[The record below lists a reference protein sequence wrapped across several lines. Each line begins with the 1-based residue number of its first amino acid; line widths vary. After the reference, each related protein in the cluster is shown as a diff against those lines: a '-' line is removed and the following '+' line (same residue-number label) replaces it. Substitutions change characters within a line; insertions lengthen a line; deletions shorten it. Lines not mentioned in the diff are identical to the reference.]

1 MILRIAVWTCV
12 FYIAING
19 LLELAIRLKRP
30 GILGFTLQGSVVLFG
45 LAWLVSYYSLGNWSR
60 GASCPTI
67 VSFL

>member
-12 FYIAING
+12 FYMAING

-45 LAWLVSYYSLGNWSR
+45 LAWLVSYVLAWKLVAWRIMSHYR
-60 GASCPTI
+60 
-67 VSFL
+67 